1 VPGFKPATACGA
13 RVKPARMR
21 WHGGLPRGLAA
32 TRLGRGAERVHRRWS
47 PRVGHARGGGL
58 AQSAASNR
66 AMRCGESGGHSTRR
80 KRGRYQARWNRRGR
94 TEAAARRRGEEVGSV
109 WRRAAVSSPEK
120 ESAVMSASS
129 YSIVHRGEVRSRG
142 EIGRRT
148 RGGRAHRVAAVAAN
162 GGPASN
168 EERLRR

>member
-13 RVKPARMR
+13 RVKPARVR

-47 PRVGHARGGGL
+47 PRGGHARGGGL
-58 AQSAASNR
+58 AQPAASNR

-80 KRGRYQARWNRRGR
+80 KRGRYRARWNRRGR
-94 TEAAARRRGEEVGSV
+94 TEAAARRRGGE
-109 WRRAAVSSPEK
+109 AVSSPEK

-162 GGPASN
+162 GGPASS
-168 EERLRR
+168 EERPRR